1 MKVFL
6 IFAFVIGGLS
16 VVAQE
21 HVIPRGFGVLAEK
34 TGDLDK
40 DGIPEKVI
48 VYNTT
53 DTTDEGITRKLY
65 ILKYVDSKWIGW
77 KQSAN
82 AVLKSQQ
89 GGMMGDPFE
98 GIEVKNGLLIVSVAG
113 GSSWKWA
120 HQDKYRF
127 QNNEFELIGY
137 TSNAGKP
144 CEYWT
149 DIDFNISTG
158 KIIYKKEYEDCD
170 KNQEIYK
177 RETETFYRKSIRLNL
192 KNRYLKEIKIV
203 LPKYKHELYL

>member
-113 GSSWKWA
+113 GSSWKW
-120 HQDKYRF
+120 R
-127 QNNEFELIGY
+127 
-137 TSNAGKP
+137 TR
-144 CEYWT
+144 
-149 DIDFNISTG
+149 ISTG
-158 KIIYKKEYEDCD
+158 FRTMNLSSSAIQAMQVSPVNTGQTLTLIFPPGKSSTKK
-170 KNQEIYK
+170 NTRIVI
-177 RETETFYRKSIRLNL
+177 RTRKFISG
-192 KNRYLKEIKIV
+192 KQKPFTGKASA
-203 LPKYKHELYL
+203 